1 MAKQRDFHMKGSTN
15 QTMGGWHGHPAFN
28 RPATPLLVF
37 PQIRV
42 SLIVPKPSHQVLP
55 DNMTNDL
62 DPHII
67 CTENISLL
75 FLLHSVPSAPKTTSI
90 YSDQIRET
98 GYNLPFDKER
108 GLASTLA
115 FLSSIQDDPNR
126 IPALCI
132 ESTPDNQAL
141 KVHIAVNKS
150 SYNDSNVHLME
161 MTHALNKILAS
172 LSRLVDTDGNG
183 GTVENVFDTIITV
196 CAERIL
202 CRLNLRSNHKQK
214 IKKPIVE
221 TLKLAVVSLRNIRG
235 KISSRSELVD
245 SVASFEI
252 RANEA
257 IKLIVAWTK
266 HQTLVRLREVV
277 EGIHKLWRVSWLSD
291 LLNCIPNNL
300 MDPDLRTSLYNIICK
315 VARYKEAARR
325 LYRMAKRF
333 PVLRRV
339 EVVPVTLEPQM
350 YSQVKVDQYSPS
362 LSATLH
368 RIVSKHSLS
377 VNPDRI
383 YTLLRLGKEKAERMF
398 SEHVWRALQGA
409 KIHSEIQLFYH
420 IEGLCLTRPP
430 RVVCSSKDAC
440 YLCDLFITAIT
451 KLHSPKCHGR
461 LYPGW
466 RLPTVSKQDQT
477 LRNFNH
483 ALEEQV
489 RNSIRELLRKKIKF
503 KLPDPRESTI
513 LTMSRSVST
522 LVPSLTSPNIMD
534 AVNGT
539 TTIPRE
545 RMVNENVKQST
556 ATLPNVYS
564 QDDENFPECSASG
577 GVKTGI
583 TEIKTPTT
591 TGDQSQALSSSS
603 KESDT
608 HHKQGVQCGNTI
620 SGCIPS
626 DDVSCILI
634 GPLKLYIEY
643 SASHTGSQD
652 LHKDLK
658 LDIEWITETHDRPAP
673 QNAEVPVIDIE
684 ES

>member
-1 MAKQRDFHMKGSTN
+1 
-15 QTMGGWHGHPAFN
+15 
-28 RPATPLLVF
+28 
-37 PQIRV
+37 
-42 SLIVPKPSHQVLP
+42 
-55 DNMTNDL
+55 MTNDL
-62 DPHII
+62 DPHIL

-75 FLLHSVPSAPKTTSI
+75 YLLHSVPSAPKTTSI

-98 GYNLPFDKER
+98 GYNLPFEKER

-172 LSRLVDTDGNG
+172 LSRLIDTDGNG
-183 GTVENVFDTIITV
+183 GTVENVFDTIIT
-196 CAERIL
+196 
-202 CRLNLRSNHKQK
+202 
-214 IKKPIVE
+214 
-221 TLKLAVVSLRNIRG
+221 LAVVSLRNIRG

-266 HQTLVRLREVV
+266 HQTLVRLRELV

-291 LLNCIPNNL
+291 LLNRIPNSL
-300 MDPDLRTSLYNIICK
+300 MNPDLRTSLYNIICK

-398 SEHVWRALQGA
+398 SEHVRRALQGA

-451 KLHSPKCHGR
+451 KFHSPKCHGR

-466 RLPTVSKQDQT
+466 RLPTVSEQDQT

-513 LTMSRSVST
+513 LTMSQSVST

-684 ES
+684 ELAYTASLSLNSLNELDLNYRGHIFKIRLHPQVNEKSFNRIRG